1 MTNKIIMSNKIKGF
15 LPNLR
20 ELLPWFTAA
29 LVALSSGWAGD
40 AVQDTLDLWLSGT
53 KGVLS
58 LSRCLYILLFM
69 GSAILLY
76 RQRNTFF
83 RPRTRYL
90 RNETPE
96 QRKHLILFLSN
107 LNTEKGKFNN
117 GVSDGLTLSNDLDAD
132 IKEMEILKDKK
143 PPVYWSWE
151 MPLRGIS
158 HHFGVLQS
166 VTIIC
171 SEESIAQA
179 HWFLDIC
186 RQYDSL
192 KDVTFFILAKNPV
205 ELISTPS
212 GETLASARGWKFE
225 DFNEL
230 SNAMWILIKKLKR
243 QHGIKESE
251 ITIDFTSGQK
261 VNSVV
266 ATAITFNRKIKSQYV
281 QTNTPYAVLG
291 YDAMLAASDTGGL
304 GM

>member
-1 MTNKIIMSNKIKGF
+1 MSNKIKGF

-40 AVQDTLDLWLSGT
+40 AVQDTLDLWLTGT

-107 LNTEKGKFNN
+107 LNTDKGKFNN
-117 GVSDGLTLSNDLDAD
+117 GVPDGLILSNDLDAD
-132 IKEMEILKDKK
+132 IKRMEVLKYKK
-143 PPVYWSWE
+143 PPLRWSWE
-151 MPLRGIS
+151 MPLRGLS
-158 HHFGVLQS
+158 HHFGALQS

-171 SEESIAQA
+171 SEKSIEQA

-186 RQYDSL
+186 RRYDSL
-192 KDVTFFILAKNPV
+192 KDVTFFILAKDPA

-212 GETLASARGWKFE
+212 GAFASARGWNFE

-230 SNAMWILIKKLKR
+230 SNAMWTLIKKLKR
-243 QHGIKESE
+243 QHEIKENE

-281 QTNTPYAVLG
+281 QTNKPHKVLG

>member
-1 MTNKIIMSNKIKGF
+1 MNNLIKRF
-15 LPNLR
+15 YSKLQ
-20 ELLPWFTAA
+20 ELFPWFTAA
-29 LVALSSGWAGD
+29 LVALSVGWAGD
-40 AVQDTLDLWLSGT
+40 AVQETFNVWISGT
-53 KGVLS
+53 MGVLS
-58 LSRCLYILLFM
+58 LSRCAYILSFL

-76 RQRNTFF
+76 RQRETFF

-96 QRKHLILFLSN
+96 KRRHLILFLSN
-107 LNTEKGKFNN
+107 LNTNKGKFNN
-117 GVSDGLTLSNDLDAD
+117 GVPDGLTLSNDLNAD
-132 IKEMEILKDKK
+132 IKRMEVLKDKK
-143 PPVYWSWE
+143 PPLYWSWE
-151 MPLRGIS
+151 MPLRGLR
-158 HHFGVLQS
+158 HHIGILQS

-171 SEESIAQA
+171 SKKSIEQA

-186 RQYDSL
+186 RRYDSL
-192 KDVTFFILAKNPV
+192 KDITFFILAKDPA

-212 GETLASARGWKFE
+212 GALGSARGWDFE

-230 SNAMWILIKKLKR
+230 SNAMWTLMKELKR
-243 QHGIKESE
+243 QHDIRESE

-281 QTNTPYAVLG
+281 QTNKPYAVLG
-291 YDAMLAASDTGGL
+291 YDAMLATSDTRGL

>member
-1 MTNKIIMSNKIKGF
+1 MNNLIKRF
-15 LPNLR
+15 YLKLQ
-20 ELLPWFTAA
+20 ELFPWITAA
-29 LVALSSGWAGD
+29 LVALSAGWAGD
-40 AVQDTLDLWLSGT
+40 AVQDTVNVWFSGT
-53 KGVLS
+53 MGVLS
-58 LSRCLYILLFM
+58 LSRCLYISIFLGSVILLF
-69 GSAILLY
+69 
-76 RQRNTFF
+76 RQRDAFF

-96 QRKHLILFLSN
+96 KRRHLILFLSN
-107 LNTEKGKFNN
+107 LNINKGKFNN
-117 GVSDGLTLSNDLDAD
+117 GVPDVLTLSNDLDAD
-132 IKEMEILKDKK
+132 IKSMEVLKDKK
-143 PPVYWSWE
+143 QPLYWSWE
-151 MPLRGIS
+151 MPLRGIR
-158 HHFGVLQS
+158 HHFGELQS

-171 SEESIAQA
+171 SEESIEQV

-186 RQYDSL
+186 KRYNSL
-192 KDVTFFILAKNPV
+192 KDVTFFIMAKNPV

-212 GETLASARGWKFE
+212 GGTLASARGWKFE

>member
-1 MTNKIIMSNKIKGF
+1 MSNKIKGF

-40 AVQDTLDLWLSGT
+40 AIKETLDLWFSGT
-53 KGVLS
+53 KGVGS
-58 LSRCLYILLFM
+58 LSRCIYILFFV
-69 GSAILLY
+69 GFAILLY
-76 RQRNTFF
+76 RQRNAFF

-107 LNTEKGKFNN
+107 LNTDKGKFNN
-117 GVSDGLTLSNDLDAD
+117 GVLDGLTLSNDLNAD
-132 IKEMEILKDKK
+132 IKMMEVLKDKK
-143 PPVYWSWE
+143 PPLYWSWE
-151 MPLRGIS
+151 MPLRGFR

-171 SEESIAQA
+171 SKKSIEQV

-186 RQYDSL
+186 RRYDSL
-192 KDVTFFILAKNPV
+192 KDISFLILAKDPA

-212 GETLASARGWKFE
+212 GALGSARGWDFE

-230 SNAMWILIKKLKR
+230 SNAMWTLIKELKR
-243 QHGIKESE
+243 QHDIKESE